1 MKPLTLTLKNFG
13 PYIAETIDFNKFEDS
28 SLFLISGKTG
38 SGKTTIFDGMSYA
51 LFGESSGKLRQG
63 KEMRSTFADPSEPT
77 EVHLAFSHGDHLY
90 EITRKPEQE
99 LYKKRGDG
107 TRTQSAKIS
116 LIVKDSSG
124 KELREY
130 TKRREVDSFIQELL
144 HLDATQF
151 AQIVLLPQGEFR
163 TFLIAN
169 SNDKE
174 KVLRNLFGTQLY
186 QNLNEQLKTQLKA
199 VNKGIEATQQLI
211 QAKLDQ
217 LYWQEPLPEDLSV
230 EEQLAEL
237 KLQQEMM
244 IKEQENGKS
253 ELTILQ
259 KQKSSKE
266 QEKFVL
272 EELANTFAKQSQL
285 KKQKEE
291 LDQATEMIEK
301 LRTEEQQLQWVKNH
315 QGLIEKI
322 DEKTKLILTYEK
334 ELKENR
340 TDQEMQQQRIQKWE
354 SAQQENSD
362 QIADIN
368 RAKERVTTLQFQI
381 PLYEEQE
388 KVSSILK
395 KDSLELEVVT
405 SKLTEIRGTQLKTE
419 QEYQLERSVIE
430 RQNQIEKEQLELE
443 RHQEQWQTFLE
454 NFEIQ
459 QQLKAKEITI
469 SEQLSTKN
477 EELKLAVIEKE
488 RIYQDVAKQKS
499 EWAKMQISR
508 LSLFLV
514 EGEPCPVCGSVEHPN
529 QNEHQEFSLEEIQ
542 AIENQLNDIEE
553 IAQKQEAKVAKL
565 QAEVSQTKNTEEE
578 LKKELERQNKKI
590 HSLFEQLQAKQII
603 ALKEPLTAEG
613 IEQTTSDFQTLSVKL
628 EDELE
633 RIEAAKNRIIELEK
647 ILKEQQAKVSEQ
659 EIIVSEKQQEQAAN
673 QTKLKTITE
682 QLINEELTLVEIKN
696 NQKQLEQQISQW
708 ETQKEEID
716 TQLRKHKEHLLLLKN
731 SETHLAKE
739 QTANLSEKQA
749 LEKQFLEVLKESS
762 FELDE
767 NIVRILLREVPKL
780 EAIKEELT
788 DFDKKKDQLIFQLA
802 ELEQKLEN
810 KEEPEITSLLE
821 EIETVTA
828 SLQMKEANYYQQQEK
843 IQANETVQK
852 QVKEL
857 ISSVE
862 QQWEEVTALH
872 QLATTVNGDNPRKTS
887 LERYVLQTYLEEVL
901 KVANQ
906 RLGLLTNNRYQFEL
920 NQDSGSYKNQ
930 TGLEINVYDD
940 NAGSTRS
947 AHTLSGGESFIAALA
962 LALSLAEV
970 IQEQAGGVLIEALF
984 IDEGFGSLDEESLE
998 MAMEALETIEN
1009 EGRMIG
1015 IISHVSELKARIPQ
1029 QLQIKTNGNG
1039 QSQVTYQ
1046 TA

>member
-266 QEKFVL
+266 QEKFAL

-340 TDQEMQQQRIQKWE
+340 TDQEIQQQRIQKWE

-388 KVSSILK
+388 KVSSMLK

-469 SEQLSTKN
+469 NEQLSTKN
-477 EELKLAVIEKE
+477 EELKLSIIEKE
-488 RIYQDVAKQKS
+488 KIYQDAAKQKS

-696 NQKQLEQQISQW
+696 DQKQLEQQISQW

-901 KVANQ
+901 KIANQ

-984 IDEGFGSLDEESLE
+984 IDEGFGSLDEEALE

>member
-217 LYWQEPLPEDLSV
+217 LYWQEPLPENLSV

-244 IKEQENGKS
+244 IKEQENEKS

-266 QEKFVL
+266 QEKFAL
-272 EELANTFAKQSQL
+272 EELAKTFAKQSQL

-340 TDQEMQQQRIQKWE
+340 TDQEIQQQRIQKWE

-454 NFEIQ
+454 NFEMQ

-469 SEQLSTKN
+469 NEQLSTKN
-477 EELKLAVIEKE
+477 EELKLSIIEKE
-488 RIYQDVAKQKS
+488 KIYQDAAKQKS

>member
-130 TKRREVDSFIQELL
+130 TKRREVDSLIQELL

-301 LRTEEQQLQWVKNH
+301 LRMEEQQLQWVKNH

-340 TDQEMQQQRIQKWE
+340 TDQEIQQQRIQKWE

-388 KVSSILK
+388 KVSSMLK

-454 NFEIQ
+454 NFKMQ

-469 SEQLSTKN
+469 NEQLSTKN

-488 RIYQDVAKQKS
+488 KIYQDVTKQKS

-578 LKKELERQNKKI
+578 LKKELQRQNKKI

-633 RIEAAKNRIIELEK
+633 RIQAAKNRIIELEK

-696 NQKQLEQQISQW
+696 DQKQLEQQISQW

>member
-77 EVHLAFSHGDHLY
+77 EVHLAFSHGDY
-90 EITRKPEQE
+90 FYDITRKPEQE

-186 QNLNEQLKTQLKA
+186 QTLNEQLKTQLKS
-199 VNKGIEATQQLI
+199 VNKGIEATQQMI

-217 LYWQEPLPEDLSV
+217 LYWQEQLLEELSV
-230 EEQLAEL
+230 EQQLAAL
-237 KLQQEMM
+237 DQQQELM
-244 IKEQENGKS
+244 IKQQAAEKS
-253 ELTILQ
+253 ELMILQ
-259 KQKSSKE
+259 KQKQSKE
-266 QEKFVL
+266 QEKFAL
-272 EELANTFAKQSQL
+272 EELANEFLKQSQL
-285 KKQKEE
+285 KSQKEE

-301 LRTEEQQLQWVKNH
+301 LRTEELQLQWVKNH

-322 DEKTKLILTYEK
+322 DEKTKLISAYEQ
-334 ELKENR
+334 ELKENKIEQVTQQQLIQR
-340 TDQEMQQQRIQKWE
+340 WENAQKENLDQEAE
-354 SAQQENSD
+354 
-362 QIADIN
+362 IN
-368 RAKERVTTLQFQI
+368 KIKEKVTQLQFQI
-381 PLYEEQE
+381 PLYEEKE
-388 KVSSILK
+388 KVSNTIKKNSI
-395 KDSLELEVVT
+395 ELET
-405 SKLTEIRGTQLKTE
+405 IMGKLTKIKEIQIKAE
-419 QEYQLERSVIE
+419 HEYQKELAVIE
-430 RQNQIEKEQLELE
+430 KQVQIEKEQLELE
-443 RHQEQWQTFLE
+443 RHQAQWQTFLE
-454 NFEIQ
+454 SWENQ
-459 QQLKAKEITI
+459 KQLEVKKIAIK
-469 SEQLSTKN
+469 EQLNNKN
-477 EELKLAVIEKE
+477 TELKQAVVEKE
-488 RIYQDVAKQKS
+488 TIYQQVAEQKS
-499 EWAKMQISR
+499 QWAKMQISR

-542 AIENQLNDIEE
+542 AIENQLNHIEQT
-553 IAQKQEAKVAKL
+553 AQKQEAAVAKL
-565 QAEVSQTKNTEEE
+565 QAQLSQTKITEQE
-578 LKKELERQNKKI
+578 LQKELDLQNRKVR
-590 HSLFEQLQAKQII
+590 SLLEQLQEKQIVT
-603 ALKEPLTAEG
+603 LTEPLTLDE
-613 IEQTTSDFQTLSVKL
+613 IEQTTSNFQALSVKF

-633 RIEAAKNRIIELEK
+633 RIETAKNKIIESEK
-647 ILKEQQAKVSEQ
+647 TVKEQQDKVSEK
-659 EIIVSEKQQEQAAN
+659 EKIVTEKQQEQAAN
-673 QTKLKTITE
+673 QTKLKTISE
-682 QLINEELTLVEIKN
+682 QLSAENLTLIEIKIDK
-696 NQKQLEQQISQW
+696 QQLEQQIMQW
-708 ETQKEEID
+708 ETQKQEID
-716 TQLRKHKEHLLLLKN
+716 EQLGKLKENRLLLKN
-731 SETHLAKE
+731 SEEHLAKE
-739 QTANLSEKQA
+739 QAANLAEKVS
-749 LEKQFLEVLKESS
+749 LEKQFSAVLKESR

-767 NIVRILLREVPKL
+767 KIVRVLLREVPKL

-788 DFDKKKDQLIFQLA
+788 AFDKKKDQLLFQLT

-810 KEEPEITSLLE
+810 KEKPEITSLLE
-821 EIETVTA
+821 EIETLTV
-828 SLQMKEANYYQQQEK
+828 SLQAKEANYYQQQEK
-843 IQANETVQK
+843 IQANEKIQK

-857 ISSVE
+857 IVSVE

-872 QLATTVNGDNPRKTS
+872 QLAATVNGDNPRKTS

-906 RLGLLTNNRYQFEL
+906 RLSLLTNNRYQFEL

-984 IDEGFGSLDEESLE
+984 IDEGFGSLDEEALE

>member
-253 ELTILQ
+253 ELTILK

-340 TDQEMQQQRIQKWE
+340 TDQEMQQQRIQEWE

-454 NFEIQ
+454 NFEMQ

-469 SEQLSTKN
+469 NEQLSTKN

-696 NQKQLEQQISQW
+696 DQKQLEQQISQW

-940 NAGSTRS
+940 DAGSTRS

-984 IDEGFGSLDEESLE
+984 IDEGFGSLDEEALE

>member
-13 PYIAETIDFNKFEDS
+13 PYIDETIDFTKFEDS

-77 EVHLAFSHGDHLY
+77 EVHLAFSHGDY
-90 EITRKPEQE
+90 FYDITRKPEQE

-116 LIVKDSSG
+116 LIVKDHAG

-130 TKRREVDSFIQELL
+130 TKRREVDNFIQELL

-186 QNLNEQLKTQLKA
+186 QTLNEQLKLQLKA
-199 VNKGIEATQQLI
+199 VNKDIEGTQQTI

-217 LYWQEPLPEDLSV
+217 LYWQEPLSEELTV
-230 EEQLAEL
+230 EQQLTAL
-237 KLQQEMM
+237 AQQQAALTKQQETE
-244 IKEQENGKS
+244 KTALS
-253 ELTILQ
+253 SLQ
-259 KQKSSKE
+259 KQKQQKE
-266 QEKFVL
+266 QEKFAL
-272 EELANTFAKQSQL
+272 EELANEFTKQSQL

-291 LDQATEMIEK
+291 LDQAAIMIEK
-301 LRTEEQQLQWVKNH
+301 LRSEEQQLQWVQKH
-315 QGLIEKI
+315 QSMIEKI
-322 DEKTKLILTYEK
+322 DEKTKLISNYDQELKTNQDEQVTQLQLIQQWEQKQEENLNRATEMNVLKEQVTKLKFQLPLYKEK
-334 ELKENR
+334 EKVASKIEQAQIELDLLASQLTAIKK
-340 TDQEMQQQRIQKWE
+340 TQE
-354 SAQQENSD
+354 SAEQSYH
-362 QIADIN
+362 
-368 RAKERVTTLQFQI
+368 KELV
-381 PLYEEQE
+381 
-388 KVSSILK
+388 
-395 KDSLELEVVT
+395 
-405 SKLTEIRGTQLKTE
+405 
-419 QEYQLERSVIE
+419 VIE
-430 RQNQIEKEQLELE
+430 GKAQIEKNQLELE
-443 RHQEQWQTFLE
+443 RQQDQWLTFIE
-454 NFEIQ
+454 SWEKQ
-459 QQLKAKEITI
+459 QQLEAKTSNTIEQLTAKEA
-469 SEQLSTKN
+469 
-477 EELKLAVIEKE
+477 ELKDAVLEKE
-488 RIYQDVAKQKS
+488 AIYHQVAQQKS
-499 EWAKMQISR
+499 QWAKMQISR

-514 EGEPCPVCGSVEHPN
+514 DGEPCPVCGSIEHPS
-529 QNEHQEFSLEEIQ
+529 QNEHQEFTLEEIQ
-542 AIENQLNDIEE
+542 SIEHQLNVIEQT
-553 IAQKQEAKVAKL
+553 AQKQEATVAKL
-565 QAEVSQTKNTEEE
+565 ETQATQMKLAEQE
-578 LKKELERQNKKI
+578 LQKELTQQKSKVS
-590 HSLFEQLQAKQII
+590 SLFEQLQEKQVITLQAPLNSEEI
-603 ALKEPLTAEG
+603 DQVTTDLNHRADQLKFELDQIKTAEA
-613 IEQTTSDFQTLSVKL
+613 SL
-628 EDELE
+628 
-633 RIEAAKNRIIELEK
+633 IELEK
-647 ILKEQQAKVSEQ
+647 TVKEQQQKVHEQ
-659 EIIVSEKQQEQAAN
+659 EIVVIEKQQEQATN
-673 QTKLKTITE
+673 QTKLKTILE
-682 QLINEELTLVEIKN
+682 QLNDETLSLAEITEK
-696 NQKQLEQQISQW
+696 QEQLEQQVEQW
-708 ETQKEEID
+708 EQQKQEIE
-716 TQLRKHKEHLLLLKN
+716 TQLANVKERRLLLKN
-731 SETHLAKE
+731 SEEHLEKE
-739 QTANLSEKQA
+739 QATNLAEKNS
-749 LEKQFLEVLKESS
+749 LEQQLTKALKESS
-762 FELDE
+762 FDLDE
-767 NIVRILLREVPKL
+767 KIVRVLLREVPKL

-788 DFDKKKDQLIFQLA
+788 AFDKKKDQLTFQLI
-802 ELEQKLEN
+802 ELEN
-810 KEEPEITSLLE
+810 KLANKAKPELTSLLE
-821 EIETVTA
+821 EIEALTI
-828 SLQMKEANYYQQQEK
+828 SLQTKEANYYQQQEK
-843 IQANETVQK
+843 IQANEKIQQ

-857 ISSVE
+857 IASIE
-862 QQWEEVTALH
+862 QQWESVTALH

-906 RLGLLTNNRYQFEL
+906 RLGLLTKNRYQFEL
-920 NQDSGSYKNQ
+920 NQDSGSFKNQ

-940 NAGSTRS
+940 NAGNSRS

-984 IDEGFGSLDEESLE
+984 IDEGFGSLDEEALE

>member
-217 LYWQEPLPEDLSV
+217 LYWQEPLPEDLSI

-266 QEKFVL
+266 QEKFAL
-272 EELANTFAKQSQL
+272 EELAKTFAKQSQL

-301 LRTEEQQLQWVKNH
+301 LRTEEQQLHWVKNH

-340 TDQEMQQQRIQKWE
+340 TDQEIQQQRIQKWE

-362 QIADIN
+362 QIADIS

-388 KVSSILK
+388 KVSSMLK

-454 NFEIQ
+454 NFKMQ

-469 SEQLSTKN
+469 NEQLSTKN

-488 RIYQDVAKQKS
+488 KIYQDVAKQKS

-578 LKKELERQNKKI
+578 LKKELQRQNKKI

-603 ALKEPLTAEG
+603 ALKELLTAEG

-984 IDEGFGSLDEESLE
+984 IDEGFGSLDEEALE

>member
-77 EVHLAFSHGDHLY
+77 EVHLAFSHGDY
-90 EITRKPEQE
+90 FYDITRKPEQE

-186 QNLNEQLKTQLKA
+186 QTLNELLKSQLKT
-199 VNKGIEATQQLI
+199 VNQGIEATQQTI

-217 LYWQEPLPEDLSV
+217 LYWQEKLQEELSV
-230 EEQLAEL
+230 EQQLAMLEQQQEEMI
-237 KLQQEMM
+237 KLQATE
-244 IKEQENGKS
+244 KS
-253 ELTILQ
+253 ELSILQ
-259 KQKSSKE
+259 KQKQKKE
-266 QEKFVL
+266 QEKFAL
-272 EELANTFAKQSQL
+272 EELANEFTKQTQL

-291 LDQATEMIEK
+291 LDQAAEKIET
-301 LRTEEQQLQWVKNH
+301 LRFEEQQLQWVKNH

-322 DEKTKLILTYEK
+322 DDKVNLLITNEQ
-334 ELKENR
+334 ELKANR
-340 TDQEMQQQRIQKWE
+340 TKQITQQQLIKRWE
-354 SAQQENSD
+354 SAQKETLAQVAE
-362 QIADIN
+362 IN
-368 RAKERVTTLQFQI
+368 KIKEKVTTLQFQI
-381 PLYEEQE
+381 PLYEEKE
-388 KVSSILK
+388 KVSNTIK
-395 KDSLELEVVT
+395 KNAIELET
-405 SKLTEIRGTQLKTE
+405 LKTKLTEIKEIQVKTE
-419 QEYQLERSVIE
+419 QDYQKERIVIE
-430 RQNQIEKEQLELE
+430 RQVQIEKEQLELE
-443 RHQEQWQTFLE
+443 RHQAQWQTFLE
-454 NFEIQ
+454 NWEKQ
-459 QQLKAKEITI
+459 QQLEVKRIAIK
-469 SEQLSTKN
+469 EQLKDKSAQ
-477 EELKLAVIEKE
+477 LKQAMIEKE
-488 RIYQDVAKQKS
+488 SMYQQVAKQKS
-499 EWAKMQISR
+499 QWAKMQISR

-514 EGEPCPVCGSVEHPN
+514 DGEPCPVCGSVEHPN

-542 AIENQLNDIEE
+542 AIENQLNDIEKT
-553 IAQKQEAKVAKL
+553 AQKQEAMVAKL
-565 QAEVSQTKNTEEE
+565 KAQVAQVKLTEQELQEE
-578 LKKELERQNKKI
+578 LDGQNNKVS
-590 HSLFEQLQAKQII
+590 SLVKQLQEKQII
-603 ALKEPLTAEG
+603 TLKTSLTPEA
-613 IEQTTSDFQTLSVKL
+613 IEQVTADFQIWTDKI
-628 EDELE
+628 ELE
-633 RIEAAKNRIIELEK
+633 LEQIEIAKAKCIELEK
-647 ILKEQQAKVSEQ
+647 SVKEQQLKVLEH
-659 EIIVSEKQQEQAAN
+659 ETVVTEKQQEQSAN
-673 QTKLKTITE
+673 QTKLKTISE
-682 QLINEELTLVEIKN
+682 QLSDEHLTLTEIITSK
-696 NQKQLEQQISQW
+696 KLLEQQIIQW
-708 ETQKEEID
+708 ETEKQEIEEKLAEVKES
-716 TQLRKHKEHLLLLKN
+716 QLLLKN
-731 SETHLAKE
+731 SEAHLGKE
-739 QTANLSEKQA
+739 QAANLAEKIA
-749 LEKQFLEVLKESS
+749 LEQELSTALKESN
-762 FELDE
+762 FEFNE
-767 NIVRILLREVPKL
+767 KIVRLLLKEVSKL

-788 DFDKKKDQLIFQLA
+788 AFDKKKDQLTFQLN
-802 ELEQKLEN
+802 ELEQKLKN
-810 KEEPEITSLLE
+810 KEQPETTNLVEDIAALTVSLE
-821 EIETVTA
+821 A
-828 SLQMKEANYYQQQEK
+828 KEVNYYQQQEK
-843 IQANETVQK
+843 IQANEKIQK

-857 ISSVE
+857 IASVE

-984 IDEGFGSLDEESLE
+984 IDEGFGSLDEEALE

-1029 QLQIKTNGNG
+1029 QLQIQTNGNG

>member
-1 MKPLTLTLKNFG
+1 MKPLTLALKNFG
-13 PYIAETIDFNKFEDS
+13 PYIAETIDFNKFADS

-77 EVHLAFSHGDHLY
+77 EVHLTFSHGDYFY

-99 LYKKRGDG
+99 LYKKRGEG

-116 LIVKDSSG
+116 LIVKDHTG

-130 TKRREVDSFIQELL
+130 TKRREVDTFIQELL
-144 HLDATQF
+144 HLDANQF

-186 QNLNEQLKTQLKA
+186 QTLNEQLKVQLKT
-199 VNKGIEATQQLI
+199 VNKGIEATQQMI

-217 LYWQEPLPEDLSV
+217 LYWQEPLQKELVV
-230 EEQLAEL
+230 EQQLVL
-237 KLQQEMM
+237 LDQQQETMQKQQA
-244 IKEQENGKS
+244 IEKS
-253 ELTILQ
+253 ALAVLQ
-259 KQKSSKE
+259 KQKQQKE
-266 QEKFVL
+266 QEKFAL
-272 EELANTFAKQSQL
+272 EELANEFTKQNQL

-291 LDQATEMIEK
+291 LDQAAVMIEE
-301 LRTEEQQLQWVKNH
+301 LRAEEQQLQWVQKH

-322 DEKTKLILTYEK
+322 DEKVKLISTYEQ
-334 ELKENR
+334 ELKSNR
-340 TDQEMQQQRIQKWE
+340 SQQKT
-354 SAQQENSD
+354 QQELFQQLEQKQSENEQRSAEML
-362 QIADIN
+362 I
-368 RAKERVTTLQFQI
+368 AKEQVTRLQFQI
-381 PLYEEQE
+381 PLYEEKESIDSTIE
-388 KVSSILK
+388 KNHLLLE
-395 KDSLELEVVT
+395 SLT
-405 SKLTEIRGTQLKTE
+405 KKLTETKEKQQNAE
-419 QEYQLERSVIE
+419 QAYQQELVVIE
-430 RQNQIEKEQLELE
+430 GKSQIEKEQLTLE
-443 RHQEQWQTFLE
+443 RHREQWLIFID
-454 NFEIQ
+454 NW
-459 QQLKAKEITI
+459 AKK
-469 SEQLSTKN
+469 EQLETKKN
-477 EELKLAVIEKE
+477 SIVEQLVVKDAELKEASVEKE
-488 RIYQDVAKQKS
+488 TIYEQFAQQKS
-499 EWAKMQISR
+499 QWAKMQISR

-514 EGEPCPVCGSVEHPN
+514 AGEPCPVCGSVEHPKH
-529 QNEHQEFSLEEIQ
+529 NEHQEFTLEEIQ
-542 AIENQLNDIEE
+542 AIENQLNEIEKR
-553 IAQKQEAKVAKL
+553 AQKQEVTVAKL
-565 QAEVSQTKNTEEE
+565 QAQYTQVKLTERELQQELAEQTHKVD
-578 LKKELERQNKKI
+578 
-590 HSLFEQLQAKQII
+590 SLFEQLQEKQII
-603 ALKEPLTAEG
+603 TLKAPITSDG
-613 IEQTTSDFQTLSVKL
+613 IESVTANLQATAAKL
-628 EDELE
+628 EHELE
-633 RIEAAKNRIIELEK
+633 RIEIAQNKITELEK
-647 ILKEQQAKVSEQ
+647 VLKEQQLEVQEQ
-659 EIIVSEKQQEQAAN
+659 EKIVTEKQLEQTAN
-673 QTKLKTITE
+673 ETKLKTISE
-682 QLINEELTLVEIKN
+682 QLIDEQLSLAEITATK
-696 NQKQLEQQISQW
+696 QQLEQQIINW
-708 ETQKEEID
+708 EKQKQELDE
-716 TQLRKHKEHLLLLKN
+716 QMAKVKESRLLLKN
-731 SETHLAKE
+731 SEKHLVKE
-739 QTANLSEKQA
+739 QDTNLTEKMS
-749 LEKQFLEVLKESS
+749 LEQQLMKAIQESS

-767 NIVRILLREVPKL
+767 NSVRMLLKEVTRL
-780 EAIKEELT
+780 DAIKEELT
-788 DFDKKKDQLIFQLA
+788 TFDKKQDQLAFQLT

-810 KEEPEITSLLE
+810 KEQPETNSLTD
-821 EIETVTA
+821 EIEQLTI
-828 SLQMKEANYYQQQEK
+828 SLQTKEARYYQQLEK
-843 IQANETVQK
+843 IQANESIQK

-857 ISSVE
+857 ITSVE
-862 QQWEEVTALH
+862 QQWSEVTALH
-872 QLATTVNGDNPRKTS
+872 QLAATVNGDNPRKTS

-984 IDEGFGSLDEESLE
+984 IDEGFGSLDEEALE
-998 MAMEALETIEN
+998 MAMEALEVIEN

-1029 QLQIKTNGNG
+1029 QLQIQTNGNG

>member
-13 PYIAETIDFNKFEDS
+13 PYIAETIDFTKFEDS

-77 EVHLAFSHGDHLY
+77 EVHLAFSHGEYFYD
-90 EITRKPEQE
+90 ITRKPEQE

-186 QNLNEQLKTQLKA
+186 QTLNELLKSQLKT
-199 VNKGIEATQQLI
+199 VNQGIEATQQTI
-211 QAKLDQ
+211 QAKVDQ
-217 LYWQEPLPEDLSV
+217 LYWQEELRDGLSV
-230 EEQLAEL
+230 EQQLTILEQQQEVMI
-237 KLQQEMM
+237 KLQTTE
-244 IKEQENGKS
+244 KS
-253 ELTILQ
+253 ELSILQ
-259 KQKSSKE
+259 KQKQNKE
-266 QEKFVL
+266 QEKFAL
-272 EELANTFAKQSQL
+272 EELAAEFTKQSQL

-291 LDQATEMIEK
+291 LDQAADRIAT
-301 LRTEEQQLQWVKNH
+301 LRFEEQQLQWVKNH

-322 DEKTKLILTYEK
+322 DDKVNLLVTNEQELTMNQTEQI
-334 ELKENR
+334 
-340 TDQEMQQQRIQKWE
+340 TQQQVIQQWE
-354 SAQQENSD
+354 SAQKENFA
-362 QIADIN
+362 QTAEIN
-368 RAKERVTTLQFQI
+368 KIKENVAKIQFQI
-381 PLYEEQE
+381 PLYEEKE
-388 KVSSILK
+388 KVSNTIKTNSI
-395 KDSLELEVVT
+395 ELET
-405 SKLTEIRGTQLKTE
+405 ATAQLAEIREIQLKAE
-419 QEYQLERSVIE
+419 QDYQKELVIIE
-430 RQNQIEKEQLELE
+430 RQVQIEKEQLELE
-443 RHQEQWQTFLE
+443 RHQAQWQTFLE
-454 NFEIQ
+454 NWEKQ
-459 QQLKAKEITI
+459 QQLEVKKIAIKER
-469 SEQLSTKN
+469 LNHKN
-477 EELKLAVIEKE
+477 LELKQAVLEKE
-488 RIYQDVAKQKS
+488 SIYQHVATQKS
-499 EWAKMQISR
+499 QWAKMQISR

-514 EGEPCPVCGSVEHPN
+514 EGEPCPVCGSVKHPN
-529 QNEHQEFSLEEIQ
+529 QKEHQAFSLEEIQ
-542 AIENQLNDIEE
+542 AIENQLNDSEQS
-553 IAQKQEAKVAKL
+553 AQKQEAMVAKV
-565 QAEVSQTKNTEEE
+565 QTEVSQAKMAEQE
-578 LKKELERQNKKI
+578 LLKELELQNGKVR
-590 HSLFEQLQAKQII
+590 SLIEQLEEKQLVT
-603 ALKEPLTAEG
+603 LKTSLTSEV
-613 IEQTTSDFQTLSVKL
+613 IEQVTADFQTLADKI
-628 EDELE
+628 ELE
-633 RIEAAKNRIIELEK
+633 LEQIEVAKVKRIELEK
-647 ILKEQQAKVSEQ
+647 TVKEQQLKVLEQ
-659 EIIVSEKQQEQAAN
+659 ENVFIEKQQEQAAY
-673 QTKLKTITE
+673 QTKLKTISE
-682 QLINEELTLVEIKN
+682 QLTDEHLTLTEIITNK
-696 NQKQLEQQISQW
+696 KQLEQRIIQW
-708 ETQKEEID
+708 ETEKQEIEKKLSKVKES
-716 TQLRKHKEHLLLLKN
+716 QLLLKN
-731 SETHLAKE
+731 SEAYLEKE
-739 QTANLSEKQA
+739 QAANLAEKIA
-749 LEKQFLEVLKESS
+749 LEQELFTALKESG
-762 FELDE
+762 FDFDE
-767 NIVRILLREVPKL
+767 KSVRLLLKKVSKL

-788 DFDKKKDQLIFQLA
+788 AFDKKKDQLTFQLN
-802 ELEQKLEN
+802 ELEQKLKN
-810 KEEPEITSLLE
+810 KEQPEITNLLE
-821 EIETVTA
+821 EIETLRV
-828 SLQMKEANYYQQQEK
+828 SLEAKEANYYKQQEK
-843 IQANETVQK
+843 IQANEKIQK

-857 ISSVE
+857 ITSVE
-862 QQWEEVTALH
+862 QQWEEVSALH
-872 QLATTVNGDNPRKTS
+872 QLVATVNGDNPRKTS

-906 RLGLLTNNRYQFEL
+906 RLELLTNNRYQFEL

-962 LALSLAEV
+962 LALSMAEV
-970 IQEQAGGVLIEALF
+970 IQEQAGGILIEALF
-984 IDEGFGSLDEESLE
+984 IDEGFGSLDEEALE

-1029 QLQIKTNGNG
+1029 QLQIQTNGNG

>member
-13 PYIAETIDFNKFEDS
+13 PYIAETIHFNKFEDS

-77 EVHLAFSHGDHLY
+77 EVHLTFSHGDYFY

-116 LIVKDSSG
+116 LIVKDRSG

-186 QNLNEQLKTQLKA
+186 QTLNEQLKAQLKT
-199 VNKGIEATQQLI
+199 VNKGIETTQQMI

-217 LYWQEPLPEDLSV
+217 LYWQEQSQ
-230 EEQLAEL
+230 EEQTVEQQLAALE
-237 KLQQEMM
+237 LQQEAMLKQQD
-244 IKEQENGKS
+244 IDKSALTELQRQKQQKEQEQFS
-253 ELTILQ
+253 
-259 KQKSSKE
+259 
-266 QEKFVL
+266 L
-272 EELANTFAKQSQL
+272 EELANEFTKQSQL

-291 LDQATEMIEK
+291 LDQTAEMIEK
-301 LRTEEQQLQWVKNH
+301 LRAEVQQLQWVKNH

-322 DEKTKLILTYEK
+322 DEKAKLISMFEQ
-334 ELKENR
+334 ELKNN
-340 TDQEMQQQRIQKWE
+340 Q
-354 SAQQENSD
+354 SQQETQCQLIQQLEKTQQETIEQSAEMN
-362 QIADIN
+362 A
-368 RAKERVTTLQFQI
+368 AKEQATKLQFQI
-381 PLYEEQE
+381 PLYEEKD
-388 KVSSILK
+388 KVIRMIETNH
-395 KDSLELEVVT
+395 LEIENLT
-405 SKLTEIRGTQLKTE
+405 TKLTEVKGIQDNAEQL
-419 QEYQLERSVIE
+419 YQKELAVIE
-430 RQNQIEKEQLELE
+430 GTVQIEKAQLELE
-443 RHQEQWQTFLE
+443 RHQEQWLTFLDSWKQ
-454 NFEIQ
+454 Q
-459 QQLKAKEITI
+459 QQLETKKITI
-469 SEQLSTKN
+469 LEQLSITDDERKQA
-477 EELKLAVIEKE
+477 ESEKE
-488 RIYQDVAKQKS
+488 QIYKKVADKKS
-499 EWAKMQISR
+499 QWAKMQISR

-514 EGEPCPVCGSVEHPN
+514 EGDPCPVCGSVEHPN
-529 QNEHQEFSLEEIQ
+529 QNEHQEFTLEEVQ
-542 AIENQLNDIEE
+542 SIETQLNEIEL
-553 IAQKQEAKVAKL
+553 IAQKQEATVAKL
-565 QAEVSQTKNTEEE
+565 QTQVAQTKQAEQE
-578 LKKELERQNKKI
+578 LLKELEQQKNKVE
-590 HSLFEQLQAKQII
+590 SLFKLLQDKQII
-603 ALKEPLTAEG
+603 TLKETLTDKDIDLVTAN
-613 IEQTTSDFQTLSVKL
+613 FQTEADKL
-628 EDELE
+628 EHELE
-633 RIEAAKNRIIELEK
+633 RIEAAKEK
-647 ILKEQQAKVSEQ
+647 ILELENTVKEQQLKVLEQ
-659 EIIVSEKQQEQAAN
+659 EKLVNEKRLEQAES
-673 QTKLKTITE
+673 QTKLKTISE
-682 QLINEELTLVEIKN
+682 QLMDGQLSLVEITDKK
-696 NQKQLEQQISQW
+696 QQLEQQIMQWQRQQQEIEEQLAKVKESQ
-708 ETQKEEID
+708 
-716 TQLRKHKEHLLLLKN
+716 LLLKN
-731 SETHLAKE
+731 SEEHLAKD
-739 QTANLSEKQA
+739 QAANLAEKIA
-749 LEKQFLEVLKESS
+749 LEQQLAKAIQESS
-762 FELDE
+762 FELDG
-767 NIVRILLREVPKL
+767 NVMRALLREVPRL
-780 EAIKEELT
+780 EAISEELT
-788 DFDKKKDQLIFQLA
+788 TFDKKQDQLAFQLT
-802 ELEQKLEN
+802 ELEKKLEN
-810 KEEPEITSLLE
+810 KEHPETSNLIE
-821 EIETVTA
+821 EIEQLTVL
-828 SLQMKEANYYQQQEK
+828 LQTKEANYYQQQEK
-843 IQANETVQK
+843 IQSNEKIQQ

-857 ISSVE
+857 IASVE
-862 QQWEEVTALH
+862 HQWEEVTALH
-872 QLATTVNGDNPRKTS
+872 QLATTINGDNQRKTS

-906 RLGLLTNNRYQFEL
+906 RLSLLTNNRYQFEL

-940 NAGSTRS
+940 NAGNTRS

-984 IDEGFGSLDEESLE
+984 IDEGFGSLDEEALE

>member
-1 MKPLTLTLKNFG
+1 MKNFG
-13 PYIAETIDFNKFEDS
+13 PYIAETIDFTKFEDS

-77 EVHLAFSHGDHLY
+77 EVHLSFSHGDYFY

-116 LIVKDSSG
+116 LIVKDHLG

-130 TKRREVDSFIQELL
+130 TKRREVDQFIQELL

-169 SNDKE
+169 STDKE

-186 QNLNEQLKTQLKA
+186 QTLNEQLKDQLKT
-199 VNKGIEATQQLI
+199 VNKEIEATQQTI
-211 QAKLDQ
+211 QAKMDQ
-217 LYWQEPLPEDLSV
+217 VYWQEQITAEETTEQRLALVDQQQKAMITQQETEKNALSV
-230 EEQLAEL
+230 
-237 KLQQEMM
+237 
-244 IKEQENGKS
+244 
-253 ELTILQ
+253 LQ
-259 KQKSSKE
+259 KQKQQKE
-266 QEKFVL
+266 QEKFAL
-272 EELANTFAKQSQL
+272 EELANAFTKQSQL
-285 KKQKEE
+285 KQQKEE
-291 LDQATEMIEK
+291 LDQAKERIKK

-322 DEKTKLILTYEK
+322 DEKTKLISMYDHQLKSNRIEQETQVNLIQQLEK
-334 ELKENR
+334 IKKETLDQVAEMTILKE
-340 TDQEMQQQRIQKWE
+340 KV
-354 SAQQENSD
+354 S
-362 QIADIN
+362 
-368 RAKERVTTLQFQI
+368 TLQFQI
-381 PLYEEQE
+381 PLYEEKE
-388 KVSSILK
+388 KVASMIEK
-395 KDSLELEVVT
+395 NQAK
-405 SKLTEIRGTQLKTE
+405 LKTSAIQLSE
-419 QEYQLERSVIE
+419 LKAIQASTEEAYQKERMIIDGKAK
-430 RQNQIEKEQLELE
+430 IEKEQVELE
-443 RHQEQWQTFLE
+443 RQQDQWFAFIE
-454 NFEIQ
+454 NWDKQ
-459 QQLKAKEITI
+459 QQLESKKV
-469 SEQLSTKN
+469 SLVEQLELIET
-477 EELKLAVIEKE
+477 ELKQEKAEKE
-488 RIYQDVAKQKS
+488 TIYKNVADQKS
-499 EWAKMQISR
+499 RWAKMQISR

-529 QNEHQEFSLEEIQ
+529 QKEHQEFTLEEIQ
-542 AIENQLNDIEE
+542 SIEDELNETE
-553 IAQKQEAKVAKL
+553 KTAQKQEAIVAKL
-565 QAEVSQTKNTEEE
+565 QAQVTQIKQRQ
-578 LKKELERQNKKI
+578 KELQSELEKQTNKVN
-590 HSLFEQLQAKQII
+590 SFVEQLQEKQNILL
-603 ALKEPLTAEG
+603 ATPLTSTG
-613 IEQTTSDFQTLSVKL
+613 IDQVTTDFKTKSTKF
-628 EDELE
+628 EFELE
-633 RIEAAKNRIIELEK
+633 RIKMAEKNISELEK
-647 ILKEQQAKVSEQ
+647 TLEEQQLTVLEHEKIVQ
-659 EIIVSEKQQEQAAN
+659 ENQQKQEAN
-673 QTKLKTITE
+673 QTKLNTISE
-682 QLINEELTLVEIKN
+682 QLSDGQLSLAEVTT
-696 NQKQLEQQISQW
+696 QKQQLEQQVTQW
-708 ETQKEEID
+708 EVQKQENEE
-716 TQLRKHKEHLLLLKN
+716 QLAKVKENHLLLKN
-731 SETHLAKE
+731 SETHLVNE
-739 QTANLSEKQA
+739 QQSNLSEKNT
-749 LEKQFLEVLKESS
+749 LEQQLSKAIEQSS
-762 FELDE
+762 FGLDE
-767 NIVRILLREVPKL
+767 NVVRVLLREVPKL
-780 EAIKEELT
+780 DEIKDELVT
-788 DFDKKKDQLIFQLA
+788 FDKKQDQLTFQLL
-802 ELEQKLEN
+802 ELEKKLEN
-810 KEEPEITSLLE
+810 KEQPELASLIE
-821 EIETVTA
+821 EIEQLTISIQT
-828 SLQMKEANYYQQQEK
+828 KEANYYQQQEK
-843 IQANETVQK
+843 IQANEKIQK

-857 ISSVE
+857 IASIE
-862 QQWEEVTALH
+862 EQWEEVTALH
-872 QLATTVNGDNPRKTS
+872 QLAATVNGDNPRKTS

-970 IQEQAGGVLIEALF
+970 IQQQAGGVLIEALF
-984 IDEGFGSLDEESLE
+984 IDEGFGSLDEEALE

>member
-13 PYIAETIDFNKFEDS
+13 PYIAETIDFTKFEDS

-77 EVHLAFSHGDHLY
+77 EIHLAFSHGDY
-90 EITRKPEQE
+90 FYDITRKPEQE

-116 LIVKDSSG
+116 LVVKDRSG

-186 QNLNEQLKTQLKA
+186 QTLNEQLKTQLKS
-199 VNKGIEATQQLI
+199 VNQGIELTQQTI

-217 LYWQEPLPEDLSV
+217 LYWQEQLLEELSV
-230 EEQLAEL
+230 EQQLAAL
-237 KLQQEMM
+237 DQQQEVM
-244 IKEQENGKS
+244 IKQQAAEES
-253 ELTILQ
+253 ELSILQ
-259 KQKSSKE
+259 KQKQRKE
-266 QEKFVL
+266 QEKFIL
-272 EELANTFAKQSQL
+272 EELANEFAKQDQL
-285 KKQKEE
+285 NKQKEE
-291 LDQATEMIEK
+291 LDQASEMIKK

-322 DEKTKLILTYEK
+322 DEKKKLLSTYIK
-334 ELKENR
+334 ELKENQSEQQSEQQIIQQLES
-340 TDQEMQQQRIQKWE
+340 TQKEKLDQAAEI
-354 SAQQENSD
+354 SS
-362 QIADIN
+362 IN
-368 RAKERVTTLQFQI
+368 EIVHKLQFQI
-381 PLYEEQE
+381 PLYEEKE
-388 KVSSILK
+388 KVKSAIK
-395 KDSLELEVVT
+395 KNSLELEKAKT
-405 SKLTEIRGTQLKTE
+405 KLAQIKEIQFKAE
-419 QEYQLERSVIE
+419 QAYQKELAVIE
-430 RQNQIEKEQLELE
+430 RQVQIEKEQLELE

-454 NFEIQ
+454 NWEKQ
-459 QQLKAKEITI
+459 QQLEAKITAI
-469 SEQLSTKN
+469 KEALSGKN
-477 EELKLAVIEKE
+477 IELKQAVKEKE
-488 RIYQDVAKQKS
+488 TIHEQVVKQKS

-508 LSLFLV
+508 LSLLLV
-514 EGEPCPVCGSVEHPN
+514 DGEPCPVCGSLEHPS
-529 QNEHQEFSLEEIQ
+529 QKEHQEFSLEEIQ
-542 AIENQLNDIEE
+542 TIENELNNSEKQ
-553 IAQKQEAKVAKL
+553 AQEQEAIVAKL
-565 QAEVSQTKNTEEE
+565 QAQVSQTKMTE
-578 LKKELERQNKKI
+578 KELQKESELQHNKVD
-590 HSLFEQLQAKQII
+590 SLFKNLQEKQIVF
-603 ALKEPLTAEG
+603 LEKPLTSEG
-613 IEQTTSDFQTLSVKL
+613 IEQISTDFQRVTEKI
-628 EDELE
+628 ELE
-633 RIEAAKNRIIELEK
+633 LSQIKDAKSRIIELEK
-647 ILKEQQAKVSEQ
+647 TVEEQQNNVSEQ
-659 EIIVSEKQQEQAAN
+659 EKLVIEQQQEQTEN
-673 QTKLKTITE
+673 QTKLKTISE
-682 QLINEELTLVEIKN
+682 QLIDKQLSLAEIT
-696 NQKQLEQQISQW
+696 NQKQQLEDQIMQW
-708 ETQKEEID
+708 ESQKKEID
-716 TQLRKHKEHLLLLKN
+716 EHLAKRKERCLLLKN
-731 SETHLAKE
+731 TEEHLAKE
-739 QTANLSEKQA
+739 QALNLTEKMT
-749 LEKQFLEVLKESS
+749 LEKQLSKAINESNL
-762 FELDE
+762 ELDE
-767 NIVRILLREVPKL
+767 KIVCVLLSEVSKL

-788 DFDKKKDQLIFQLA
+788 VFDKKKDQLTFQLS
-802 ELEQKLEN
+802 ELEKKLKN
-810 KEEPEITSLLE
+810 KEQPEITSLLE
-821 EIETVTA
+821 EIDVLTS
-828 SLQMKEANYYQQQEK
+828 SLQTKEANYYQHQEK
-843 IQANETVQK
+843 IKANEKIQK

-857 ISSVE
+857 IASIE

-872 QLATTVNGDNPRKTS
+872 QLAATVNGDNPRKTS
-887 LERYVLQTYLEEVL
+887 LERYVLQTYLEDVL

-920 NQDSGSYKNQ
+920 NQVSGSYKNQ

-984 IDEGFGSLDEESLE
+984 IDEGFGSLDEEALE